1 MLVRESSMEASEIME
16 RKVLSLGGTSSL
28 MDAASLMHEHNIR
41 HLPVVEHNEVVG
53 ILSERD
59 LRGFLEE
66 LYESSQETDEG
77 IRRKNISIREVMQAK
92 PITVDASADIVEVI
106 DLMLE
111 NKVGAIV
118 VADELGQLRG
128 IISCEDVLKVAR
140 EKLAM

>member
-1 MLVRESSMEASEIME
+1 MEASEIME
-16 RKVLSLGGTSSL
+16 RKVFSLGTNSSL
-28 MDAASLMHEHNIR
+28 MDAASVMHEHNIR
-41 HLPVVEHNEVVG
+41 HLPIVEHNEVIG

-66 LYESSQETDEG
+66 LYESTQGTNQG
-77 IRRKNISIREVMQAK
+77 IRRDNISIREVMQMK
-92 PITVDASADIVEVI
+92 PLSVDASADIVDVI

-128 IISCEDVLKVAR
+128 IISYEDILKVAR
-140 EKLAM
+140 EKFAV

>member
-1 MLVRESSMEASEIME
+1 MEASEIME
-16 RKVLSLGGTSSL
+16 RKVLSLGTNSSL
-28 MDAASLMHEHNIR
+28 MDAASIMHEHNIR

-66 LYESSQETDEG
+66 LYESKDETADTS
-77 IRRKNISIREVMQAK
+77 RRKSMSIAEVMQTK
-92 PITVDASADIVEVI
+92 PLTVDASADIVDVI
-106 DLMLE
+106 DLMID

-128 IISCEDVLKVAR
+128 IISYEDILKFAR

>member
-1 MLVRESSMEASEIME
+1 MEAAEIME

-77 IRRKNISIREVMQAK
+77 IRRKNISIREVMQLK
-92 PITVDASADIVEVI
+92 PVTVEASADIVDVI

-128 IISCEDVLKVAR
+128 IISYEDILKVAR
-140 EKLAM
+140 EKLTV

>member
-1 MLVRESSMEASEIME
+1 MEASEIMQS
-16 RKVLSLGGTSSL
+16 KVVSLGAASSL
-28 MDAASLMHEHNIR
+28 MDAASVMHEHNIR
-41 HLPVVEHNEVVG
+41 HLPVVEHNELVG

-66 LYESSQETDEG
+66 LYESSQETADG
-77 IRRKNISIREVMQAK
+77 IRKQSISIREVMQTK
-92 PITVDASADIVEVI
+92 PLAVDPSADLVDVI
-106 DLMLE
+106 DLMLD

-128 IISCEDVLKVAR
+128 IVSYEDILKVAR

>member
-1 MLVRESSMEASEIME
+1 
-16 RKVLSLGGTSSL
+16 
-28 MDAASLMHEHNIR
+28 MDAASVMHEHNIR

-66 LYESSQETDEG
+66 LYESSQETADG
-77 IRRKNISIREVMQAK
+77 VRRKNMTINEVMQSK
-92 PITVDASADIVEVI
+92 PLTVDASADIVDVI

-111 NKVGAIV
+111 NKVGAII

-128 IISCEDVLKVAR
+128 IISYEDILKVAR
-140 EKLAM
+140 EKLAV

>member
-1 MLVRESSMEASEIME
+1 MEASEIME
-16 RKVLSLGGTSSL
+16 SKVFSLGTNSSL
-28 MDAASLMHEHNIR
+28 MDAASVMHEHNIR
-41 HLPVVEHNEVVG
+41 HLPIVEHNEVIG

-66 LYESSQETDEG
+66 LYESTEETADTA
-77 IRRKNISIREVMQAK
+77 RRKSMSIAEVMQTK
-92 PITVDASADIVEVI
+92 PLSVDPSADIVDVI
-106 DLMLE
+106 DLMIE

-128 IISCEDVLKVAR
+128 IISYEDILKVAR

>member
-1 MLVRESSMEASEIME
+1 MEASEIME

-28 MDAASLMHEHNIR
+28 MDAASLMHEQNIR
-41 HLPVVEHNEVVG
+41 HIPIVEHNEVVG

-66 LYESSQETDEG
+66 IYESSQETGEG
-77 IRRKNISIREVMQAK
+77 IRRKHISIREVMQVN
-92 PITVDASADIVEVI
+92 PLTVDASADIGDVI

-118 VADELGQLRG
+118 VADELGQLKG
-128 IISCEDVLKVAR
+128 IISYEDILKMAR
-140 EKLAM
+140 EKLAT

>member
-1 MLVRESSMEASEIME
+1 MEASEIME
-16 RKVLSLGGTSSL
+16 RKVLSLGAASSL
-28 MDAASLMHEHNIR
+28 MDAASVMHEHNIR
-41 HLPVVEHNEVVG
+41 HLPVVEHNEVIG

-66 LYESSQETDEG
+66 VYESSQETADG
-77 IRRKNISIREVMQAK
+77 IRRQNISIREVMQVK
-92 PITVDASADIVEVI
+92 PLSVDPSADIVDVI

-128 IISCEDVLKVAR
+128 IISYEDILKIAR
-140 EKLAM
+140 DRLAV

>member
-1 MLVRESSMEASEIME
+1 
-16 RKVLSLGGTSSL
+16 

-41 HLPVVEHNEVVG
+41 HLPIVEHNEVVG

-66 LYESSQETDEG
+66 IYESSPETDEG
-77 IRRKNISIREVMQAK
+77 IRRKNISIREVMQGK
-92 PITVDASADIVEVI
+92 PLTVDASADIVDVI

-128 IISCEDVLKVAR
+128 IISYEDILKVAR
-140 EKLAM
+140 EKLAV

>member
-1 MLVRESSMEASEIME
+1 MEASEIME
-16 RKVLSLGGTSSL
+16 RKVLSLGSNSSL
-28 MDAASLMHEHNIR
+28 MDAASVMHEHNIR
-41 HLPVVEHNEVVG
+41 HLPVVEHNEVIG

-66 LYESSQETDEG
+66 LYESTEETADAA
-77 IRRKNISIREVMQAK
+77 RRKSMSIAEVMQTK
-92 PITVDASADIVEVI
+92 PLSVDPSADIVDVI
-106 DLMLE
+106 DLMIE

-128 IISCEDVLKVAR
+128 IISYEDILKIAR

>member
-1 MLVRESSMEASEIME
+1 MEASELME
-16 RKVLSLGGTSSL
+16 KKVVSLGTNSSL
-28 MDAASLMHEHNIR
+28 MDAASVMHEHNIR
-41 HLPVVEHNEVVG
+41 HLPVVEHNEVIG

-66 LYESSQETDEG
+66 LYESREG
-77 IRRKNISIREVMQAK
+77 TADTTRRKSMSIAEVMQTK
-92 PITVDASADIVEVI
+92 PLTVDPTADIVDVI
-106 DLMLE
+106 DLMIE

-128 IISCEDVLKVAR
+128 IISYEDILKIAR

>member
-1 MLVRESSMEASEIME
+1 MEASEIME
-16 RKVLSLGGTSSL
+16 RKVLSLGSTSSL
-28 MDAASLMHEHNIR
+28 MDAASVMHEHNIR
-41 HLPVVEHNEVVG
+41 HLPVVERNEVIG

-66 LYESSQETDEG
+66 LYESSEETADTA
-77 IRRKNISIREVMQAK
+77 RRKSMSIAEVMQPK
-92 PITVDASADIVEVI
+92 PLTVDPSADIVDVI
-106 DLMLE
+106 DLMIE

-128 IISCEDVLKVAR
+128 IISYEDILKIAR

>member
-1 MLVRESSMEASEIME
+1 MEASEIME
-16 RKVLSLGGTSSL
+16 RKVFSLGTNSSL
-28 MDAASLMHEHNIR
+28 MDAASVMHEHNIR
-41 HLPVVEHNEVVG
+41 HLPIVEHNEVIG

-77 IRRKNISIREVMQAK
+77 IRRKNISIREVMQVK
-92 PITVDASADIVEVI
+92 PLAVDPSADLVDVI

-128 IISCEDVLKVAR
+128 IISYEDILKIAR
-140 EKLAM
+140 EKLAV

>member
-1 MLVRESSMEASEIME
+1 MEASEIME
-16 RKVLSLGGTSSL
+16 RKVLSLGTNSSI
-28 MDAASLMHEHNIR
+28 MDAASVMHEHNIR
-41 HLPVVEHNEVVG
+41 HLPIVEHNEVIG

-66 LYESSQETDEG
+66 IYESSQETADG
-77 IRRKNISIREVMQAK
+77 IRRQNISIREVMQVK
-92 PITVDASADIVEVI
+92 PLAVDPSADLVDVI

-128 IISCEDVLKVAR
+128 IISYEDILRIAR
-140 EKLAM
+140 EKLAV

>member
-1 MLVRESSMEASEIME
+1 MEASEIME
-16 RKVLSLGGTSSL
+16 RKVLSLGAASSL
-28 MDAASLMHEHNIR
+28 MDAASVMHEHNIR
-41 HLPVVEHNEVVG
+41 HLPIVEHNEVIG

-66 LYESSQETDEG
+66 LYESFQEADEG
-77 IRRKNISIREVMQAK
+77 IRRKNISIREVMQVK
-92 PITVDASADIVEVI
+92 PLAVDPSADIVDVI

-128 IISCEDVLKVAR
+128 IVSYEDILKIAR
-140 EKLAM
+140 ERLAV

>member
-1 MLVRESSMEASEIME
+1 MEASEIME
-16 RKVLSLGGTSSL
+16 RKVLSLRGTSSL

-66 LYESSQETDEG
+66 LYESSQETGEG
-77 IRRKNISIREVMQAK
+77 IRLKNISIREAMQVK
-92 PITVDASADIVEVI
+92 PLTVDASADIVDVI

-118 VADELGQLRG
+118 VTDELGQLRG
-128 IISCEDVLKVAR
+128 IISYEDILKVAR
-140 EKLAM
+140 EKLVV

>member
-1 MLVRESSMEASEIME
+1 VLVRENSMEASEIME
-16 RKVLSLGGTSSL
+16 RKVLSLGIGSSL
-28 MDAASLMHEHNIR
+28 MDAAGIMHEHNIR
-41 HLPVVEHNEVVG
+41 HLPVVERNEVVG

-66 LYESSQETDEG
+66 LYESSQETAEG
-77 IRRKNISIREVMQAK
+77 IRRNNISIRDVMQVK
-92 PITVDASADIVEVI
+92 PLAVDPSADIVDVI

-128 IISCEDVLKVAR
+128 IISYEDILKVAR
-140 EKLAM
+140 EKLAV